1 MNHYLRKDGEA
12 RFFFLHLRESSRF
25 CSWTLKTILFNGFE
39 FDICFH
45 LSDFQFV
52 GDIGTKMLI
61 NKFRRGE
68 GRGVGTWSKIVPI
81 RISHFPRGT
90 NIFSSMDEVII
101 TEVTTLL
108 SILFG
113 EDVYKV

>member
-1 MNHYLRKDGEA
+1 MFSTKSCVLGHNNSVHAQHTCQLSRISRK
-12 RFFFLHLRESSRF
+12 
-25 CSWTLKTILFNGFE
+25 SWGKDTNLP
-39 FDICFH
+39 
-45 LSDFQFV
+45 V
-52 GDIGTKMLI
+52 I

-113 EDVYKV
+113 EDVFKV

>member
-1 MNHYLRKDGEA
+1 M
-12 RFFFLHLRESSRF
+12 
-25 CSWTLKTILFNGFE
+25 
-39 FDICFH
+39 
-45 LSDFQFV
+45 
-52 GDIGTKMLI
+52 
-61 NKFRRGE
+61 
-68 GRGVGTWSKIVPI
+68 GTWSKIVPI

>member
-1 MNHYLRKDGEA
+1 MGET
-12 RFFFLHLRESSRF
+12 R
-25 CSWTLKTILFNGFE
+25 
-39 FDICFH
+39 
-45 LSDFQFV
+45 
-52 GDIGTKMLI
+52 TKMLI

-101 TEVTTLL
+101 TEVTTLQFFSEKML
-108 SILFG
+108 TRF
-113 EDVYKV
+113 KVQCFFLIGFLMFN